1 MNKEKALKI
10 WKSENVDAS
19 KIPIKYWNDKSCIN
33 EAIVQIFLK
42 IQKKYFV
49 KNPQKAR
56 YASLYLE

>member
-1 MNKEKALKI
+1 MNKEKVLKI
-10 WKSENVDAS
+10 RKSKNVDVS

-42 IQKKYFV
+42 IEKNYFV

-56 YASLYLE
+56 YVSLY